1 MPLKLTVP
9 SLLAQDEKAPISA
22 RAHLRS
28 DKISP
33 AEINDTLRHIM
44 DSLGAI
50 TRAMRSQKYI
60 EDADVI
66 IYGPGG
72 EVAVRLTSTGL
83 QVGGLQVVGAQQ
95 SATPALTAF
104 PVTGTADLTYDSV
117 ERDMINSLATAV
129 NQLGTTVS
137 AIRTVLSTHG
147 LTA

>member
-1 MPLKLTVP
+1 MP
-9 SLLAQDEKAPISA
+9 
-22 RAHLRS
+22 
-28 DKISP
+28 
-33 AEINDTLRHIM
+33 TL
-44 DSLGAI
+44 SSTG
-50 TRAMRSQKYI
+50 Q
-60 EDADVI
+60 
-66 IYGPGG
+66 GG